1 MSPTYAPDCP
11 CIGLAL
17 NAMLFMQIDLVV
29 ATPKRLSHLVKA
41 KQVDLS
47 AVQYLILD
55 EADKLFELGFQSH
68 IDSIIGACSNSNI
81 VSHSA
86 QCSWAGS
93 LTPRNCI
100 GFVTDA
106 CNKTGISYDLLCDVR
121 YEQRT
126 HVPKLIAYMSLK
138 CSAIS
143 VFLPISCM
151 NLSWRWCVSLH
162 PLHN

>member
-11 CIGLAL
+11 CTGLAL

-47 AVQYLILD
+47 AVQFLILD

-86 QCSWAGS
+86 QRSWACS

-106 CNKTGISYDLLCDVR
+106 CNKTGTSYDFFCDVR

-126 HVPKLIAYMSLK
+126 HVPKLIAYMSLN
-138 CSAIS
+138 CSAVAIS
-143 VFLPISCM
+143 VFLPISYM
-151 NLSWRWCVSLH
+151 NLSWR
-162 PLHN
+162 